1 MRFSVCLALLAAGC
15 AFALDVDSLPVWN
28 PDYLVRGDAPLA
40 PTDTTDISHSKLET
54 HGYKTMQ
61 VTVGDGGTQVDQ
73 EMRLSIQGNLT
84 DSVYVDALLSD
95 VDRKAGEQTT
105 ATLQEVDQIYFR
117 VESPHFL
124 LHLGDFTWHD
134 ESMGLFGFERST
146 LGAMLGAR
154 AGYSEVRGA
163 VGTDEVERYSVT
175 FNGVR
180 GQREGYS
187 IGTGGNYLS
196 VVPGSE
202 KVWLNGVELVRGKDY
217 VVNYAGGLLD
227 FKGTLVP
234 GNDDEIR
241 VDYDAYD
248 EDNVYTMYAAKA
260 KYRHPNIHM
269 DVSGFRLENDVKRL
283 RHNSWTDDDYRLL
296 KNDDGGELERD
307 DSLGHLARPTQTDRM
322 GARLRLQADHRFY
335 ADLETALGRKDSNIV
350 SDKVDGPEGRAFRW
364 YVTSDSSY
372 GLRKFPLSIS
382 VYGNYIGEEFG
393 SSEFVGTDRDWN
405 SYKLIDEWDLDSNG
419 ISGNLRHDEL
429 ALRMR
434 LWDNLFST
442 VKWGYRR
449 ADGEEW
455 NSSRAAV
462 GLTHADRTIYSELE
476 MIRIASVQELERT
489 RYQATANAEFRQ
501 GFVRPFGEMDFRYTE
516 SDSIARKGD
525 PLYEVGYGRSLGGI
539 ALVDDGW
546 NVREALGTK
555 LAKKRERAERE
566 GKWEDSLVTYI
577 WQQSADANWKYLQL
591 THLLQYEYSK
601 LAEEGDQDAWV
612 GELNANF
619 GNRNECVYGNVV
631 YKLGMTEEQTYVS
644 VYKAVAPGTGDVR
657 YDSLTGVFIEG
668 VDNGDFVYE
677 GKGRNDSVGA
687 VLASNSAFSADLEL
701 KPAQAFGVKHGI
713 LRDIVLGGS
722 FSSEGEDTTGKHLYF
737 PPVTSSAL
745 REISSGTLSWEGR
758 LEWSHPRG
766 FSASYSPG
774 ADYEKMLSSYSYFR
788 ESFRHEATLGMQV
801 KENHYVG
808 ASGQLETVDLTALQ
822 VLEWKTRDGSLRY
835 RYSFLDGFHVE
846 PGARLR
852 YGDGHDDDGYEF
864 DALLRE
870 GSLRVGYER
879 EEKVNAFVQFA
890 AVQMESGGDMI
901 PYQMMS
907 GYGEG
912 RTYRLEASLSLDLNK
927 NISVACHYVLRFGNA
942 EENIFQ
948 KLSSEA
954 RAYF

>member
-1 MRFSVCLALLAAGC
+1 MRLSVSLALLAAGC

-28 PDYLVRGDAPLA
+28 PDYLVRGNAPLYPA
-40 PTDTTDISHSKLET
+40 DTSDASRSRLVT

-73 EMRLSIQGNLT
+73 EMRLSIQGFLT
-84 DSVYVDALLSD
+84 DDVYVDALLSD

-146 LGAMLGAR
+146 LGAMVGAR

-175 FNGVR
+175 FSGVR

-187 IGTGGNYLS
+187 IGTDGNYLS

-202 KVWLNGVELVRGKDY
+202 RVWLNGVELVRGKDY

-234 GNDDEIR
+234 GNDDEVR
-241 VDYDAYD
+241 VDYDAYE

-260 KYRHPNIHM
+260 KYRHPNVHM
-269 DVSGFRLENDVKRL
+269 DVSGFRLENDVDRL
-283 RHNSWTDDDYRLL
+283 KHNSWTDDDYRML
-296 KNDDGGELERD
+296 KNDDGGEFVRD
-307 DSLGHLARPTQTDRM
+307 DSLGTLFRPTRTDRM
-322 GARLRLQADHRFY
+322 GARLRVQGDHRFY
-335 ADLETALGRKDSNIV
+335 ADLETAMGRKDSNIV
-350 SDKVDGPEGRAFRW
+350 SDKVDGPEDRAFRW

-372 GLRKFPLSIS
+372 GLRKFPLAIS
-382 VYGNYIGEEFG
+382 VYGNYIGEDFG
-393 SSEFVGTDRDWN
+393 SSEFVGSDHDWN
-405 SYKLIDEWDLDSNG
+405 SYRLNDEWDLDSSG

-434 LWDNLFST
+434 LWENLFST

-455 NSSRAAV
+455 NSSRASMGIVHDARAV
-462 GLTHADRTIYSELE
+462 RSGLEVVRV
-476 MIRIASVQELERT
+476 ASVQDLERT
-489 RYQATANAEFRQ
+489 RYQATANSEFRQ
-501 GFVRPFGEMDFRYTE
+501 GLVRPFGEMDFRYTE
-516 SDSIARKGD
+516 SDSIGRSGE
-525 PLYEVGYGRSLGGI
+525 PLYEVGYGRSLGG
-539 ALVDDGW
+539 LSFVDDSW

-555 LAKKRERAERE
+555 LAKKRERLDADGE
-566 GKWEDSLVTYI
+566 WEDSLVTYV
-577 WQQSADANWKYLQL
+577 WQQSADANWRYLQL
-591 THLLQYEYSK
+591 NHMLQYEYSK
-601 LAEEGDQDAWV
+601 LEEEGDQDAWV

-619 GNRNECVYGNVV
+619 GNRNECVYGTVA

-677 GKGRNDSVGA
+677 GKGRNDSVGV
-687 VLASNSAFSADLEL
+687 VLASNSAFSADLEFR
-701 KPAQAFGVKHGI
+701 PASAFGIRQGI
-713 LRDIVLGGS
+713 LRDVTLGGS
-722 FSSEGEDTTGKHLYF
+722 FSSEGEDTTGRHLYF
-737 PPVTSSAL
+737 PPVTASGL
-745 REISSGTLSWEGR
+745 RDISSGSLSWEGR
-758 LEWSHPRG
+758 VEWVHPLG
-766 FSASYSPG
+766 VSASYSPG
-774 ADYEKMLSSYSYFR
+774 ADYEKTLSSYSYFQ
-788 ESFRHEATLGMQV
+788 ETFWHEGTLGYQV
-801 KENHYVG
+801 NDNHYVG
-808 ASGQLETVDLTALQ
+808 ATGRLETVDLTALQ
-822 VLEWKTRDGSLRY
+822 ILNWKIRDGSLRY

-846 PGARLR
+846 PGVRYR
-852 YGDGHDDDGYEF
+852 YGDGHDAAGIEF
-864 DALLRE
+864 DADLKE
-870 GSLRVGYER
+870 GSLRVGYDR
-879 EEKVNAFVQFA
+879 EEKVSAFVQFA
-890 AVQMESGGDMI
+890 AVQMESGGDAI

-907 GYGEG
+907 GYSEG

-927 NISVACHYVLRFGNA
+927 NISVACHYVLRFGDA
-942 EENIFQ
+942 EENVFQ

>member
-1 MRFSVCLALLAAGC
+1 MRLFLCLGLFAAGL
-15 AFALDVDSLPVWN
+15 ASALDVDSLPVWN
-28 PDYLVRGDAPLA
+28 PDYLVQGKAPLYLS
-40 PTDTTDISHSKLET
+40 DTSGASRSRLET

-73 EMRLSIQGNLT
+73 EMRLSIQGFLT
-84 DSVYVDALLSD
+84 DGVYVDALLSD

-117 VESPHFL
+117 VESEHFL

-146 LGAMLGAR
+146 LGAMVGAR

-187 IGTGGNYLS
+187 LGTAGNYLS

-241 VDYDAYD
+241 VDYDAYE

-260 KYRHPNIHM
+260 KYRHPNVHM
-269 DVSGFRLENDVKRL
+269 DVSGFRLENDVERL
-283 RHNSWTDDDYRLL
+283 KHNSWTDEDYRML
-296 KNDDGGELERD
+296 KKDDGGEFVRD
-307 DSLGHLARPTQTDRM
+307 DSLGPLLRPTRTDRM
-322 GARLRLQADHRFY
+322 GARLRVQGDHRFY
-335 ADLETALGRKDSNIV
+335 ADLETAMSRKDSNIV
-350 SDKVDGPEGRAFRW
+350 SDEVDGPEDRAFRW

-372 GLRKFPLSIS
+372 GLRKFPLAIS
-382 VYGNYIGEEFG
+382 VYGNYIGEDFG
-393 SSEFVGTDRDWN
+393 SSEFVGSDRDWN
-405 SYKLIDEWDLDSNG
+405 SYRLTDEWDLDSSG

-455 NSSRAAV
+455 NSSRSSV
-462 GLTHADRTIYSELE
+462 GFTHDAKLVRSELE
-476 MIRIASVQELERT
+476 LIRVASVQDLERT
-489 RYQATANAEFRQ
+489 RYQARANAEYRQ
-501 GFVRPFGEMDFRYTE
+501 GLVRPFGEMDFRYTE
-516 SDSIARKGD
+516 SDSIDRGGD

-555 LAKKRERAERE
+555 LAKKREKFAADGE
-566 GKWEDSLVTYI
+566 WEDSLVTYV
-577 WQQSADANWKYLQL
+577 WQQSADANWRYFQL
-591 THLLQYEYSK
+591 NHMLQYEYSK
-601 LAEEGDQDAWV
+601 LEEEGDQDAWV

-619 GNRNECVYGNVV
+619 GNRNECIYGRVA

-687 VLASNSAFSADLEL
+687 VLASNSAFDADLEFR
-701 KPAQAFGVKHGI
+701 PAPAFGIRHGF

-722 FSSEGEDTTGKHLYF
+722 FSSEGEDTTGRRLYF
-737 PPVTSSAL
+737 PPVTA
-745 REISSGTLSWEGR
+745 SGLKDITSGSLSWEGR
-758 LEWSHPRG
+758 LEWAHPRG

-774 ADYEKMLSSYSYFR
+774 ADYEKMLSSYMYFQ
-788 ESFRHEATLGMQV
+788 ESFHHAGTAGLQIN
-801 KENHYVG
+801 ENHYVG

-822 VLEWKTRDGSLRY
+822 VLEWKTREGSLRY
-835 RYSFLDGFHVE
+835 RYSFFDGFHVE

-852 YGDGHDDDGYEF
+852 YGDGHDEAGFEF
-864 DALLRE
+864 DATLRE

-890 AVQMESGGDMI
+890 AVQMESGGDAI

-927 NISVACHYVLRFGNA
+927 NVSVACHYVLRFGDA

-948 KLSSEA
+948 KLTSEA

>member
-1 MRFSVCLALLAAGC
+1 MRFSVCLPLLAAGC
-15 AFALDVDSLPVWN
+15 AFALNVDSLPVWN
-28 PDYLVRGDAPLA
+28 PDYLVRGNAPMY
-40 PTDTTDISHSKLET
+40 PTDTADNSQSRLVT

-73 EMRLSIQGNLT
+73 EMRLSVQGYLT
-84 DSVYVDALLSD
+84 DNVYVDALLSD

-146 LGAMLGAR
+146 LGAMVGAR

-163 VGTDEVERYSVT
+163 VGMDEVARYSIT

-187 IGTGGNYLS
+187 LGTAGNYLS

-241 VDYDAYD
+241 VDYDAYE

-260 KYRHPNIHM
+260 KYRHPNVHM
-269 DVSGFRLENDVKRL
+269 DVSGFRLESNVDRLKR
-283 RHNSWTDDDYRLL
+283 NSWTDDDYRML
-296 KNDDGGELERD
+296 KNDDGGEFVRD
-307 DSLGHLARPTQTDRM
+307 DTLGSLARPSRTDRM
-322 GARLRLQADHRFY
+322 GARLRVQGDHRFY
-335 ADLETALGRKDSNIV
+335 ADLETAMGRKDSNIV
-350 SDKVDGPEGRAFRW
+350 SDKVDGPVDRAFRW

-372 GLRKFPLSIS
+372 GLRKFPLAVS
-382 VYGNYIGEEFG
+382 VYGNYIGKDFG
-393 SSEFVGTDRDWN
+393 SSEFVGSDHDWN
-405 SYKLIDEWDLDSNG
+405 SYRLNDEWDLDSSG
-419 ISGNLRHDEL
+419 VSGNLRHDEL

-442 VKWGYRR
+442 AKWGYRR
-449 ADGEEW
+449 ADGEKW
-455 NSSRAAV
+455 NSSRASV
-462 GLTHADRTIYSELE
+462 GLTHDARAVRSELE
-476 MIRIASVQELERT
+476 LIRVASVQDLERT
-489 RYQATANAEFRQ
+489 RYQARVNSEFRQ
-501 GFVRPFGEMDFRYTE
+501 GLVRPFGEMDFRYTE
-516 SDSIARKGD
+516 SDSVGHSGD
-525 PLYEVGYGRSLGGI
+525 PLYEVGYGHSLGGLS
-539 ALVDDGW
+539 LVDDAW
-546 NVREALGTK
+546 TVREALGTK
-555 LAKKRERAERE
+555 LAKKRERAAVD
-566 GKWEDSLVTYI
+566 GAWEDSLVTYV

-591 THLLQYEYSK
+591 NHMLQYEYSR
-601 LAEEGDQDAWV
+601 LEEGDQDAWV
-612 GELNANF
+612 GDVNANF
-619 GNRNECVYGNVV
+619 GNRNEFIYGNVS

-677 GKGRNDSVGA
+677 GKGRNDSVGV
-687 VLASNSAFSADLEL
+687 VLASNSEFSASLEFR
-701 KPAQAFGVKHGI
+701 PASAFGIRHGI
-713 LRDIVLGGS
+713 LRDIVLGGE
-722 FSSEGEDTTGKHLYF
+722 FSSVGEDTTGRHLYF
-737 PPVTSSAL
+737 PPLTASGLKEITSGS
-745 REISSGTLSWEGR
+745 LSWEGR
-758 LEWSHPRG
+758 LEWSHPMG
-766 FSASYSPG
+766 LSASYSPG
-774 ADYEKMLSSYSYFR
+774 ADYEKTLSSYSYFR
-788 ESFRHEATLGMQV
+788 ESFHHDASAGVQIND
-801 KENHYVG
+801 NHYVG
-808 ASGQLETVDLTALQ
+808 ATGQLETVDLTALQ

-835 RYSFLDGFHVE
+835 RFSFLDGFHVE

-852 YGDGHDDDGYEF
+852 YGDGQDGAGFDF
-864 DALLRE
+864 DARLVE
-870 GSLRVGYER
+870 GSLRVGYDR
-879 EEKVNAFVQFA
+879 EEKVSAFVQFA
-890 AVQMESGGDMI
+890 AVQMESGGDAI

-907 GYGEG
+907 GYAEG
-912 RTYRLEASLSLDLNK
+912 RTYRLEASLSLELNK
-927 NISVACHYVLRFGNA
+927 NISVACHYVLRFGDA